1 MKNFYTLILSLLLT
15 TTLFSQNEKVN
26 YDNDSRWFWGLNIGA
41 TWTKT
46 DVPHKLD
53 LGYGLMLGRQFN
65 YNYGKPISFDL
76 RLRYLTGL
84 WKGYNKGFDSTGLAS
99 NPVYNDYNAAGQ
111 PVVLNFGT
119 RLHELSLELAIH
131 FNRLRERTGWDP
143 YIFGGIGYT
152 WYRTKGDLYGSDG
165 FTYLYDST
173 KLADGSYTQS
183 EIHSLTDKKFDTDL
197 NAPANMGRFM
207 PSVGI
212 GIGYQIAKG
221 VSLGIEHKTTFTMAD
236 NFDGHIQSKGKYAND
251 WYHYTSFYLKFHI
264 RRHYEHSYQQD
275 TVRQPVVTN
284 PEWTQPTRTP
294 PVVDFTNPST
304 SGTTVNSSNYVI
316 KGRIQN
322 VSSSSNVVFRQNG
335 NYITNFTFNPSTLE
349 FQSVVTLV
357 PGQNTFEL
365 TGTNDFGSDM
375 DQTVINY
382 VRETPTPPVVSYSN
396 PASNPTTVQN
406 PLFNLTGTVL
416 NVTGKDKISMTLNGS
431 PVVFTYNTSTRG
443 IAATLNLVTGS
454 NVVTTTGTNQY
465 GSDTETATII
475 YQPQQTIQ
483 PPVVY
488 FVNPNINPYEVNQN
502 TFALTADVLNVQD
515 AQHVS
520 FKQNGTINNNFAYNA
535 QTDKFTSNVIL
546 TPGQNVFEVIGTNA
560 AGSASATT
568 IIIYN
573 RIAPKPP
580 IVTITN
586 PGTNPYETSSAVFNL
601 NATVLNVTQKSQ
613 VKVTLN
619 GTNLPN
625 FVYNAAS
632 NGVTETL
639 NLIPGANVVTVTG
652 TNADGTDSKQTTII
666 YKRVETVQPPVVQFT
681 NPNVDPYTTSAATH
695 NVIAS
700 VLHVTNQSGVNV
712 NVNGTNVTN
721 FTFANSNAS
730 FPVTLIEGANIITV
744 TGTNTAGTASK
755 TQTIIYRKP
764 VSVQPPI
771 VSYIDPS
778 YNPAASLNPTYLVKA
793 RVRFVT
799 AANQIVLKINGQPTT
814 NFTYVA
820 SSEIMEFTTGLVN
833 GANAIEITA
842 TNAAG
847 SDAETTVINYRA
859 PNPTLP
865 PVVTITFPAANPQ
878 TVNVPNSNVAA
889 TVLNVDNQQQIQVS
903 VNGAPFSGF
912 IYSTSTKVL
921 TMNLALIAGANNV
934 TITATNTAGTASD
947 ATQII
952 FKRDEIIQPP
962 FVSFISPVM
971 PGQTVATAPFVVK
984 AHVTNVT
991 NQSQIVVKADG
1002 VIVNPGFWTFNPA
1015 TLEVTF
1021 NHTLNAGNN
1030 IFEIT
1035 GTNAGGSHTAS
1046 TSIIYKK
1053 VEVPCNRPAITFSNP
1068 ATQNTT
1074 VENAQ
1079 FVVKATVSNITSVN
1093 QVEVYLNGNLQSV
1106 GTFNTSTSVF
1116 EKTLT
1121 LIEGANSIEI
1131 KSTNTCGAAASTT
1144 VVSMKPKEVPCVAPE
1159 INRLKPAQEE
1169 MITESESVSIAAT
1182 TTNISQ
1188 AVQIQVKID
1197 GNPVPFTYD
1206 EGSQTITATVPLSEG
1221 VHTIVAF
1228 VRNQCGSK
1236 QLTWKVT
1243 RTVCRPPVVT
1253 ITSSSTPNGSVV
1265 TSDGF
1270 NLSATVSNVENQGQI
1285 TVSQNGQ
1292 AIGFVYNQQTG
1303 VLTLDRNL
1311 VLGANAFLIL
1321 ANNKCGENSKTIN
1334 VLRNEVVTVPAPTI
1348 QITSPFMSPLET
1360 DQSAQTVLIATTGV
1374 TSASQVSI
1382 TVNGVATNFDYKST
1396 GAIRFNAIYALGA
1409 NVIVATAVT
1418 PGGTATDTKTVI
1430 YNAPEVIPAP
1440 VITLKNPS
1448 RCPATF
1454 QVGTV
1459 TFTGMVQNVSSAS
1472 QVSILYNGENVA
1484 FTSSIE
1490 SNVLTFSFEV
1500 NITQATLNVPLVITA
1515 TNASG
1520 SDTKSCSVNAVRPT
1534 GSGSETI
1541 GTGSGNGN
1549 NGHGNNTDGTDESNP
1564 GNGSGGPNGGT
1575 NGTEDDENGNGNG
1588 GKTGTQVKPTRPGT
1602 TGTPATRP
1610 TTTPTTTPTRTTGR
1624 P

>member
-1 MKNFYTLILSLLLT
+1 MKNFYTLIVSLLLT

-46 DVPHKLD
+46 DIPHKLD
-53 LGYGLMLGRQFN
+53 LGYGLMLGHQFN

-84 WKGYNKGFDSTGLAS
+84 WKGYNRGSDSTGISS
-99 NPVYNDYNAAGQ
+99 NPIYNDYNAAGQ

-131 FNRLRERTGWDP
+131 FNKLRERTGWDP

-173 KLADGSYTQS
+173 KLASGSYTQS
-183 EIHSLTDKKFDTDL
+183 EIHSMTDKKFETDL
-197 NAPANMGRFM
+197 NSPASMGKFM

-212 GIGYQIAKG
+212 GIGYQVAKG

-236 NFDGHIQSKGKYAND
+236 NFDGHIQASGKYKND

-264 RRHYEHSYQQD
+264 RSHYDHTTYQD
-275 TVRQPVVTN
+275 TTRTPVVTN
-284 PEWTQPTRTP
+284 PTWTQPVRTP
-294 PVVDFTNPST
+294 PVVDFTNPSV
-304 SGTTVNSSNYVI
+304 SGTTVNSGNYVI

-322 VSSSSNVVFRQNG
+322 VNSSSNVVFRQNG
-335 NYITNFTFNPSTLE
+335 NYITNFTFNPSTQE
-349 FQSVVTLV
+349 FQSIVTLV
-357 PGQNTFEL
+357 AGQNTFEL

-382 VRETPTPPVVSYSN
+382 IRETPTPPVVTYSN
-396 PASNPTTVQN
+396 PSSNPTTVQN
-406 PLFNLTGTVL
+406 PVFNLTGTVL
-416 NVTGKDKISMTLNGS
+416 NVTGKDKITMTLNGN
-431 PVVFTYNTSTRG
+431 PVAFTYNTSTRG
-443 IAATLNLVTGS
+443 IAATLNLITGS
-454 NVVTTTGTNQY
+454 NVVSTTGTNQY

-488 FVNPNINPYEVNQN
+488 FVNPNINPYTVNQN
-502 TFALTADVLNVQD
+502 TFALTADVLNVAD

-546 TPGQNVFEVIGTNA
+546 NAGQNVFEVIGTNA

-619 GTNLPN
+619 GVNLPN
-625 FVYNAAS
+625 FIYNAAS
-632 NGVTETL
+632 NGVTEPLTL
-639 NLIPGANVVTVTG
+639 VAGANVVTVTG

-666 YKRVETVQPPVVQFT
+666 YRRVETVQPPVVQFT
-681 NPNVDPYTTSAATH
+681 NPNIDPYTTSTGTH
-695 NVIAS
+695 NVVAS
-700 VLHVTNQSGVNV
+700 VLHVSNQSGVNV
-712 NVNGTNVTN
+712 NVNGTNVTS
-721 FTFANSNAS
+721 FTYVNNAAS

-744 TGTNTAGTASK
+744 TGTNTAGTASE

-778 YNPAASLNPTYLVKA
+778 LNPAVSLNASYLVKA

-799 AANQIVLKINGQPTT
+799 AANQIALKINGQATT
-814 NFTYVA
+814 NFTYMA
-820 SSEIMEFTTGLVN
+820 SSELMEFTTGLVN
-833 GANAIEITA
+833 GANVIEITA

-847 SDAETTVINYRA
+847 SDVETTVINYRA

-865 PVVTITFPAANPQ
+865 PVVTITYPAANPQ
-878 TVNVPNSNVAA
+878 TVNVANSNVAA

-903 VNGAPFSGF
+903 VNGAPYSAFT
-912 IYSTSTKVL
+912 YSTATKVL
-921 TMNLALIAGANNV
+921 TMNTTLNLGANNV
-934 TITATNTAGTASD
+934 IITATNSAGTASD

-952 FKRDEIIQPP
+952 FKRDEVINPP
-962 FVSFISPVM
+962 FVSFINPAIPS
-971 PGQTVATAPFVVK
+971 QTVSSAAYVVRG
-984 AHVTNVT
+984 HVTNVT
-991 NQSQIVVKADG
+991 TASQIVVKADG
-1002 VIVNPGFWTFNPA
+1002 AMVSPIFWTFNPA
-1015 TLEVTF
+1015 TLEVTL
-1021 NHTLNAGNN
+1021 NHTLNDGNN

-1035 GTNAGGSHTAS
+1035 GTNAGGSHSAS

-1053 VEVPCNRPAITFSNP
+1053 IEVPCNKPVITFSNP
-1068 ATQNTT
+1068 ATQNTS

-1079 FVVKATVSNITSVN
+1079 FVLKATVTNITSVN
-1093 QVEVYLNGNLQSV
+1093 QIEVYLNGSLQPI
-1106 GTFNTSTSVF
+1106 GTLNTGTLLF

-1131 KSTNTCGAAASTT
+1131 KSSNACGATTSTT
-1144 VVSMKPKEVPCVAPE
+1144 VVVMKPKTIPCTAPE
-1159 INRLKPAQEE
+1159 ILRVKPTVEE
-1169 MITESESVSIAAT
+1169 MITESESISVTAT
-1182 TTNISQ
+1182 ANNITQASQ
-1188 AVQIQVKID
+1188 IKVMID
-1197 GNPVPFTYD
+1197 GVDVPFNYD
-1206 EGSQTITATVPLSEG
+1206 AGSHTVVATIALTAGE
-1221 VHTIVAF
+1221 HTIAIF
-1228 VRNQCGSK
+1228 ARNECGSK
-1236 QLTWKVT
+1236 QLTWKIT
-1243 RTVCRPPVVT
+1243 RIVCKPPVVL
-1253 ITSSSTPNGSVV
+1253 ITGSSTPNGSVV

-1270 NLSATVSNVENQGQI
+1270 NLSATVSNVENQSEI
-1285 TVSQNGQ
+1285 TVTQNGQ
-1292 AIGFVYNQQTG
+1292 VIGFVYNQQTG
-1303 VLTLDRNL
+1303 VLSLDRNL
-1311 VLGANAFLIL
+1311 VLGANAFVIL
-1321 ANNKCGENSKTIN
+1321 AKNKCGENSKTIN

-1360 DQSAQTVLIATTGV
+1360 DQSAQTVQITTTGV
-1374 TSASQVSI
+1374 TSASQVSV
-1382 TVNGVATNFDYKST
+1382 TLNGVATNFDYKSS
-1396 GAIRFNAIYALGA
+1396 GGIRFNASYVIGQ

-1418 PGGTATDTKTVI
+1418 PGGTATDSKIVI

-1440 VITLKNPS
+1440 VINLKNPS

-1459 TFTGMVQNVSSAS
+1459 TMTGMVQNVSSAS

-1484 FTSSIE
+1484 FTSSIA

-1500 NITQATLNVPLVITA
+1500 NVTLSTVSIPLVVTA

-1520 SDTKSCSVNAVRPT
+1520 SDTKSCLINAAQPT
-1534 GSGSETI
+1534 GTI
-1541 GTGSGNGN
+1541 GTGNGN

-1564 GNGSGGPNGGT
+1564 GNGSGGPTGEQGGST
-1575 NGTEDDENGNGNG
+1575 DDENG
-1588 GKTGTQVKPTRPGT
+1588 KTVPKPTTRPGT
-1602 TGTPATRP
+1602 GTTPTTRP
-1610 TTTPTTTPTRTTGR
+1610 TTPTTTPTRPVGR

>member
-1 MKNFYTLILSLLLT
+1 MKYFYTLIVSILFT
-15 TTLFSQNEKVN
+15 TSLFSQKVN
-26 YDNDSRWFWGLNIGA
+26 YDNDSRWFWGLNVGA

-53 LGYGLMLGRQFN
+53 LGYGLMLGHQFN
-65 YNYGKPISFDL
+65 YNYGKPISFDV

-84 WKGYNKGFDSTGLAS
+84 WKGYNTDSTNVSA
-99 NPVYNDYNAAGQ
+99 NPVYNEYNTQGQ

-131 FNRLRERTGWDP
+131 LNKLRERTGWDP

-152 WYRTKGDLYGSDG
+152 WYRTKGDLHGFDG
-165 FTYLYDST
+165 LTYLYDST
-173 KLADGSYTQS
+173 KLASSSYSQS
-183 EIHSLTDKKFDTDL
+183 EIHSLTDKKFETDL
-197 NAPANMGRFM
+197 NSPASMGKFM

-236 NFDGHIQSKGKYAND
+236 NFDGHVSAKGKYAND

-264 RRHYEHSYQQD
+264 RSHYEHTTTYQD
-275 TVRQPVVTN
+275 TVRQPVVTD
-284 PEWTQPTRTP
+284 PHFTQANNTP
-294 PVVDFTNPST
+294 PIVDITNPSIT
-304 SGTTVNSSNYVI
+304 GTTVNSSNYVI

-322 VSSSSNVVFRQNG
+322 VNSSSNVIFRQNG
-335 NYITNFTFNPSTLE
+335 NYISNFTFNPSTQE
-349 FQSVVTLV
+349 FQSIVTLV

-365 TGTNDFGSDM
+365 TGTNDFGSDL

-382 VRETPTPPVVSYSN
+382 VRETPTPPVVTYSN
-396 PASNPTTVQN
+396 PSSNPTTVQN
-406 PLFNLTGTVL
+406 PVFNLVGTVL
-416 NVTGKDKISMTLNGS
+416 NVTGKDKITMTLNGN
-431 PVVFTYNTSTRG
+431 PVVFTYNASTRG
-443 IAATLNLVTGS
+443 INATLNLMTGS
-454 NVVTTTGTNQY
+454 NIVTTTGTNQY

-475 YQPQQTIQ
+475 YQPQQTVQ

-488 FVNPNINPYEVNQN
+488 FVNPNINPYTVNQN
-502 TFALTADVLNVQD
+502 TFALTADVLNVAD

-546 TPGQNVFEVIGTNA
+546 NAGQNVFEVIGTNA

-586 PGTNPYETSSAVFNL
+586 PGTNPYETSSSVFNL

-619 GTNLPN
+619 GANLPN

-632 NGVTETL
+632 NGVTEAL
-639 NLIPGANVVTVTG
+639 NLVAGANVVKVTG
-652 TNADGTDSKQTTII
+652 TNTDGTDFKQTTII
-666 YKRVETVQPPVVQFT
+666 YKPAVTVQPPVVQFT
-681 NPNVDPYTTSAATH
+681 NPNVDPYTTSTGTH
-695 NVIAS
+695 NVVAS

-712 NVNGTNVTN
+712 NVNGTNVV
-721 FTFANSNAS
+721 TFSFVNSAAS

-744 TGTNTAGTASK
+744 TGTNTAGTASE

-764 VSVQPPI
+764 VAVQPPI
-771 VSYIDPS
+771 VSFIDPS
-778 YNPAASLNPTYLVKA
+778 LNPAISLNATYLVKA

-799 AANQIVLKINGQPTT
+799 AANQIVLKINGQATT
-814 NFTYVA
+814 NFTYTA
-820 SSEIMEFTTGLVN
+820 SSELMEFTTGLVN
-833 GANAIEITA
+833 GANVIEITA

-865 PVVTITFPAANPQ
+865 PVVTITYPATNPQ

-889 TVLNVDNQQQIQVS
+889 TVLNVDNQQQIQVL
-903 VNGAPFSGF
+903 VNGAPYSGF
-912 IYSTSTKVL
+912 IYSTATKVL
-921 TMNLALIAGANNV
+921 TMNLSLVIGANNV

-952 FKRDEIIQPP
+952 FKRDEVINPP
-962 FVSFISPVM
+962 FVTFINPASS
-971 PGQTVATAPFVVK
+971 GQTVSSATYVMK
-984 AHVTNVT
+984 GHVTNVT
-991 NQSQIVVKADG
+991 NQSQIVLKEDG
-1002 VIVNPGFWTFNPA
+1002 LVVNPSFWTFDPA

-1046 TSIIYKK
+1046 TSIIFKRI
-1053 VEVPCNRPAITFSNP
+1053 EVPCNKPVITFNNP

-1074 VENAQ
+1074 VENAP
-1079 FVVKATVSNITSVN
+1079 FTLKGIVTNITSVN
-1093 QVEVYLNGNLQSV
+1093 QVEVYLNGSLQAAGSLNTN
-1106 GTFNTSTSVF
+1106 TFEF
-1116 EKTLT
+1116 EKALT

-1131 KSTNTCGAAASTT
+1131 KASNSCGVSTSTT
-1144 VVSMKPKEVPCVAPE
+1144 VVIMKPKVIPCFAPE
-1159 INRLKPAQEE
+1159 ISRLKPDSET
-1169 MITESESVSIAAT
+1169 MITEAESVSIAAT
-1182 TTNISQ
+1182 ANNITQVS
-1188 AVQIQVKID
+1188 QIQFKVD
-1197 GNPVPFTYD
+1197 GITVPFNYD
-1206 EGSQTITATVPLSEG
+1206 QGSHTVTSTVPLTEG
-1221 VHTIVAF
+1221 EHTITVY
-1228 VRNQCGSK
+1228 VRNECGMK

-1243 RTVCRPPVVT
+1243 RIVCRPPLVT
-1253 ITSSSTPNGSVV
+1253 ITSSSTPNGSAV

-1270 NLSATVSNVENQGQI
+1270 NLSGTVSNVESQSDI
-1285 TVSQNGQ
+1285 TVTQNGQ
-1292 AIGFVYNQQTG
+1292 VIGFVYNQQTG
-1303 VLTLDRNL
+1303 VITLDRNL
-1311 VLGANAFLIL
+1311 VFGQNSFVIL
-1321 ANNKCGENSKTIN
+1321 AKNKCGENSKAIN
-1334 VLRNEVVTVPAPTI
+1334 VLRNEVITVPPPTI
-1348 QITSPFMSPLET
+1348 QITSPSITPLET
-1360 DQSAQTVLIATTGV
+1360 DQSAKTIQIMTTGV
-1374 TSASQVSI
+1374 TSASQVSV
-1382 TVNGVATNFDYKST
+1382 TLNGVATNFEYLTS
-1396 GAIRFNAIYALGA
+1396 GGVHFNASFVIGE

-1418 PGGTATDTKTVI
+1418 PGGTAMDTKTVI

-1440 VITLKNPS
+1440 VITMKNPS

-1454 QVGTV
+1454 QVGSV
-1459 TFTGMVQNVSSAS
+1459 TMSGTVQNVSNAS
-1472 QVSILYNGENVA
+1472 QVSILYNGTNVE

-1490 SNVLTFSFEV
+1490 SNVLSYSFVV
-1500 NITQATLNVPLVITA
+1500 NVTLSTVSIPLVITA

-1520 SDTKSCSVNAVRPT
+1520 TDTKTCLINAAQP
-1534 GSGSETI
+1534 G
-1541 GTGSGNGN
+1541 GNGN

-1564 GNGSGGPNGGT
+1564 GQGSGGPGGEAGGT
-1575 NGTEDDENGNGNG
+1575 VDDENGNGNG
-1588 GKTGTQVKPTRPGT
+1588 NQKTTTTPKPRPGT
-1602 TGTPATRP
+1602 TTKP
-1610 TTTPTTTPTRTTGR
+1610 TTTTPQTGR
-1624 P
+1624 PVVRP

>member
-1 MKNFYTLILSLLLT
+1 MKYFYTLIVGLLFT

-26 YDNDSRWFWGLNIGA
+26 YDNDSRWFWGLNVGG

-46 DVPHKLD
+46 DVPYKLD
-53 LGYGLMLGRQFN
+53 LGYGLVLGHQFN

-84 WKGYNKGFDSTGLAS
+84 WKGYNTDSTNVSS
-99 NPVYNDYNAAGQ
+99 NPVYSEYTAAGQ

-131 FNRLRERTGWDP
+131 FNKLRERTGWDP

-152 WYRTKGDLYGSDG
+152 WYRTKGDLKGSDE

-173 KLADGSYTQS
+173 KLASSSYTQT
-183 EIHSLTDKKFDTDL
+183 EIHSMTDKKFDTDL
-197 NAPANMGRFM
+197 NSPASMGKFM

-221 VSLGIEHKTTFTMAD
+221 ISLGVEHKTTFTMAD
-236 NFDGHIQSKGKYAND
+236 NFDGHLSSKGKYAND
-251 WYHYTSFYLKFHI
+251 WYHYTSVYLKFHI
-264 RRHYEHSYQQD
+264 RRHYEHTTYQD
-275 TVRQPVVTN
+275 SVRQPVVTN
-284 PEWTQPTRTP
+284 PTWTQPTRTP

-304 SGTTVNSSNYVI
+304 SGTTVNSSSYVI

-322 VSSSSNVVFRQNG
+322 VGSSSNVVFRQNG
-335 NYITNFTFNPSTLE
+335 NYITNFTFNPSTQE
-349 FQSVVTLV
+349 FQSVVTLT

-365 TGTNDFGSDM
+365 TGTNDYGSDM

-382 VRETPTPPVVSYSN
+382 VRETPTPPVVTYSN

-406 PLFNLTGTVL
+406 PVFYLTGTVL
-416 NVTGKDKISMTLNGS
+416 NVTGQDKIAMTLNGS
-431 PVVFTYNTSTRG
+431 PVTFSYNASTRG
-443 IAATLNLVTGS
+443 ITSTLNLVTGS
-454 NVVTTTGTNQY
+454 NVVVTTGTNQY
-465 GSDTETATII
+465 GADSETATII
-475 YQPQQTIQ
+475 YQPQQTVQ

-488 FVNPNINPYEVNQN
+488 FVNPNINPYTVNQN
-502 TFALTADVLNVQD
+502 TFALTADVLNVAD

-520 FKQNGTINNNFAYNA
+520 FKQNGSINNNFAYNA

-619 GTNLPN
+619 GTNLTAFN
-625 FVYNAAS
+625 YNAAS
-632 NGVTETL
+632 NGVTESL
-639 NLIPGANVVTVTG
+639 NLVPGANVVTVTG

-681 NPNVDPYTTSAATH
+681 TPNIDPYNTSAGTQ

-712 NVNGTNVTN
+712 NVNGANVTN
-721 FTFANSNAS
+721 FTFMNNNAS
-730 FPVTLIEGANIITV
+730 FAVNLIEGANIITV
-744 TGTNTAGTASK
+744 TGTNTAGTASE

-764 VSVQPPI
+764 VSVQPPV
-771 VSYIDPS
+771 VSFIDPS
-778 YNPAASLNPTYLVKA
+778 LNPATSVNASYPVKA
-793 RVRFVT
+793 RVRFVN
-799 AANQIVLKINGQPTT
+799 AANQIVLKINGQISSSFIYT
-814 NFTYVA
+814 A
-820 SSEIMEFTTGLVN
+820 SNELMEFTTGLVN
-833 GANAIEITA
+833 GANVIEITA

-847 SDAETTVINYRA
+847 SDMETTVINYRA

-865 PVVTITFPAANPQ
+865 PIVTITYPAANPQ

-889 TVLNVDNQQQIQVS
+889 TVLNVDNQQQIQVL
-903 VNGAPFSGF
+903 VNGAPYSGF
-912 IYSTSTKVL
+912 TYSTATKVL
-921 TMNLALIAGANNV
+921 TMNTSLNLGANTI
-934 TITATNTAGTASD
+934 TITAANSAGTSSD

-952 FKRDEIIQPP
+952 YKREEVILPP
-962 FVSFISPVM
+962 VVSFINPAV
-971 PGQTVATAPFVVK
+971 PGQVVSAPAYVVRAK
-984 AHVTNVT
+984 VTNVT
-991 NQSQIVVKADG
+991 MQSQIVVKEDG
-1002 VIVNPGFWTFNPA
+1002 LVVNPGFWTFNPA
-1015 TLEVTF
+1015 SQEVTF
-1021 NHTLNAGNN
+1021 NHTLNTGNN

-1046 TSIIYKK
+1046 TSVIYKRI
-1053 VEVPCNRPAITFSNP
+1053 ETPCNKPVITFINP
-1068 ATQNTT
+1068 VTQNTE
-1074 VENAQ
+1074 VENAA
-1079 FVVKATVSNITSVN
+1079 FTVKATIANITSVN
-1093 QVEVYLNGNLQSV
+1093 EVEVYLNGNLQSA
-1106 GTFNTSTSVF
+1106 GTFNASTSQF
-1116 EKTLT
+1116 EKTVS
-1121 LIEGANSIEI
+1121 LIEGSNSIEI
-1131 KSTNTCGAAASTT
+1131 KSTNSCGTTTNT
-1144 VVSMKPKEVPCVAPE
+1144 VVVVMKPKVIPCIAPD
-1159 INRLKPAQEE
+1159 IIRLTPANEE
-1169 MITESESVSIAAT
+1169 LITEGESVSISAT
-1182 TTNISQ
+1182 VTNIAQVS
-1188 AVQIQVKID
+1188 QIQVKVD
-1197 GNPVPFTYD
+1197 GNNAAFNFDQGSHTVTANIALT
-1206 EGSQTITATVPLSEG
+1206 EGMHVIEIL
-1221 VHTIVAF
+1221 
-1228 VRNQCGSK
+1228 VRNECGSK

-1253 ITSSSTPNGSVV
+1253 ITGSSAPNNSVV

-1270 NLSATVSNVENQGQI
+1270 NLSATVSNVENQSEI
-1285 TVSQNGQ
+1285 TVTHNGQ
-1292 AIGFVYNQQTG
+1292 VVGFVYNQQTG

-1311 VLGANAFLIL
+1311 VLGTNAFVIQ
-1321 ANNKCGENSKTIN
+1321 AKNKCGEHSKSIS
-1334 VLRNEVVTVPAPTI
+1334 VMRKEVIKVPAPTI
-1348 QITSPFMSPLET
+1348 QITTPSISPLET
-1360 DQSAQTVLIATTGV
+1360 DQSAQTVQIATTGV
-1374 TSASQVSI
+1374 TSASQVSV
-1382 TVNGVATNFDYKST
+1382 TLNGVATNFDYT
-1396 GAIRFNAIYALGA
+1396 GANGAIHFNATYQLGQ

-1418 PGGTATDTKTVI
+1418 PGGTATDSKIVI

-1440 VITLKNPS
+1440 VITLKNPL
-1448 RCPATF
+1448 RCPAVF
-1454 QVGTV
+1454 QVGTAV
-1459 TFTGMVQNVSSAS
+1459 ITGTVDHVASPS

-1484 FTSSIE
+1484 FTSSME

-1500 NITQATLNVPLVITA
+1500 NITQATVSIPLVITA

-1520 SDTKSCSVNAVRPT
+1520 SDRKSCTLSAALP
-1534 GSGSETI
+1534 SGP
-1541 GTGSGNGN
+1541 GNGHGN

-1564 GNGSGGPNGGT
+1564 GQGSGGPNGGT
-1575 NGTEDDENGNGNG
+1575 NGTVDDENGNNGNGSNGNG
-1588 GKTGTQVKPTRPGT
+1588 GNNGK
-1602 TGTPATRP
+1602 
-1610 TTTPTTTPTRTTGR
+1610 TTTPVRPTPIKPGTVTPTKPGTVRPGGR

>member
-1 MKNFYTLILSLLLT
+1 MKYFYTLIVSLLFA

-26 YDNDSRWFWGLNIGA
+26 YDNDSRWFWGLNVGG

-46 DVPHKLD
+46 DVPYKLD
-53 LGYGLMLGRQFN
+53 LGYGLIVGHQFN
-65 YNYGKPISFDL
+65 YNYGRPISFDL

-84 WKGYNKGFDSTGLAS
+84 WKGYNTDSTNVSS
-99 NPVYNDYNAAGQ
+99 NPVYQEYNAAGQ
-111 PVVLNFGT
+111 PVVMNFGT

-131 FNRLRERTGWDP
+131 FNKLRERTGWDP

-152 WYRTKGDLYGSDG
+152 WYRAKGDLHGSDG

-173 KLADGSYTQS
+173 KLASGSYTQT
-183 EIHSLTDKKFDTDL
+183 EIHSMTDKKFDTDL
-197 NAPANMGRFM
+197 NSPASMGKFM

-236 NFDGHIQSKGKYAND
+236 NFDGHLSSKGKYTND
-251 WYHYTSFYLKFHI
+251 WYHYTSVYLKFHI
-264 RRHYEHSYQQD
+264 RNHYEHMTYQD

-284 PEWTQPTRTP
+284 PTWTQPTRTP

-304 SGTTVNSSNYVI
+304 SGTTVNSNTYVI
-316 KGRIQN
+316 RGKIQN

-335 NYITNFTFNPSTLE
+335 NYITNFTFNPSTQD
-349 FQSVVTLV
+349 FQSTVTLV

-382 VRETPTPPVVSYSN
+382 VRETPTPPVVTYSN

-406 PLFNLTGTVL
+406 PVFSLTGTVL
-416 NVTGKDKISMTLNGS
+416 NVTGKDQITMTLNGS
-431 PVVFTYNTSTRG
+431 PVVFTYNASTRG
-443 IAATLNLVTGS
+443 IASTLNLVTGS
-454 NVVTTTGTNQY
+454 NVVVTTGTNQY

-488 FVNPNINPYEVNQN
+488 FVNPNINPYTVNQN
-502 TFALTADVLNVQD
+502 TFALTADVLNVAD

-546 TPGQNVFEVIGTNA
+546 SPGQNVFEVIGTNA

-573 RIAPKPP
+573 RVAPKPP

-586 PGTNPYETSSAVFNL
+586 PGTNPYETSSPVFNL

-619 GTNLPN
+619 GTNLTT
-625 FVYNAAS
+625 FTYNAAS
-632 NGVTETL
+632 NGVTESL
-639 NLIPGANVVTVTG
+639 NLVPGANVVTVTG

-666 YKRVETVQPPVVQFT
+666 YKRAETVQPPVVQFT
-681 NPNVDPYTTSAATH
+681 TPNVDPYTTSAGIQ

-700 VLHVTNQSGVNV
+700 VLHVTSQSGVNV
-712 NVNGTNVTN
+712 NVNGANVTN
-721 FTFANSNAS
+721 FTFVNSNAS
-730 FPVTLIEGANIITV
+730 FAVTLIEGANIITV
-744 TGTNTAGTASK
+744 TGTNSAGTDSE

-764 VSVQPPI
+764 VSVQPPV
-771 VSYIDPS
+771 VSFIDPS
-778 YNPAASLNPTYLVKA
+778 LNPSTSLNASYLVKA
-793 RVRFVT
+793 RVRFVST
-799 AANQIVLKINGQPTT
+799 ASQIVLKINGQVST
-814 NFTYVA
+814 NFIYTA

-833 GANAIEITA
+833 GANVIEIVA

-865 PVVTITFPAANPQ
+865 PVVTITYPAANPQ

-889 TVLNVDNQQQIQVS
+889 TVLNVDNQQQIQVL
-903 VNGAPFSGF
+903 VNGAPYSGF
-912 IYSTSTKVL
+912 TYSTSTKVL
-921 TMNLALIAGANNV
+921 TMNASLILGANTVN
-934 TITATNTAGTASD
+934 ITATNSAGTSSD

-952 FKRDEIIQPP
+952 YKRDEVILPP
-962 FVSFISPVM
+962 VVSFINPAT
-971 PGQTVATAPFVVK
+971 PGQTVSSPAYIVRAK
-984 AHVTNVT
+984 VTNVT
-991 NQSQIVVKADG
+991 MQSQIVVKEDG

-1046 TSIIYKK
+1046 TSVIYKRI
-1053 VEVPCNRPAITFSNP
+1053 EIPCNKPVITFSNP
-1068 ATQNTT
+1068 AMQNTT
-1074 VENAQ
+1074 VETTA
-1079 FVVKATVSNITSVN
+1079 FVVKASVTNSTSVN
-1093 QVEVYLNGNLQSV
+1093 QIEVYLNGNLQTA
-1106 GTFNTSTSVF
+1106 GTFNAGTSLF
-1116 EKTLT
+1116 EKALT
-1121 LIEGANSIEI
+1121 LIEGSNSIEI
-1131 KSTNTCGAAASTT
+1131 KSTNACGTSSSTT
-1144 VVSMKPKEVPCVAPE
+1144 VVVMKPKVIPCIAPE
-1159 INRLKPAQEE
+1159 IVRLKPVREE
-1169 MITESESVSIAAT
+1169 LITESEYASVAAT
-1182 TTNISQ
+1182 VSNVTQVS
-1188 AVQIQVKID
+1188 QIQCKVD
-1197 GNPVPFTYD
+1197 GVVVAFNYD
-1206 EGSQTITATVPLSEG
+1206 EASHTVTLNATLTEG
-1221 VHTIVAF
+1221 QHTIDIIVT
-1228 VRNQCGSK
+1228 NECGSR
-1236 QLTWKVT
+1236 QVSWKVT
-1243 RTVCRPPVVT
+1243 RIVCKPPVVT
-1253 ITSSSTPNGSVV
+1253 ITGSSSPNNAAV

-1270 NLSATVSNVENQGQI
+1270 NLSATVSNVESQSEI
-1285 TVSQNGQ
+1285 TVTQNGQ
-1292 AIGFVYNQQTG
+1292 VIGFVYNQQTG

-1311 VLGANAFLIL
+1311 VVGANAFVIL
-1321 ANNKCGENSKTIN
+1321 AKNKCGENSKSIN
-1334 VLRNEVVTVPAPTI
+1334 VVRKEVVVVPAPTI
-1348 QITSPFMSPLET
+1348 QITSPSMSPLET
-1360 DQSAQTVLIATTGV
+1360 DQSAQTVMIATTGV
-1374 TSASQVSI
+1374 TSASQVSV
-1382 TVNGVATNFDYKST
+1382 TLNGVVTNFN
-1396 GAIRFNAIYALGA
+1396 FNAGTGGIQFNATYVLGQ
-1409 NVIVATAVT
+1409 NIIVATAVT
-1418 PGGTATDTKTVI
+1418 PGGTATDSKIVI
-1430 YNAPEVIPAP
+1430 YNTPEVIPAP
-1440 VITLKNPS
+1440 VIAFTNPI

-1454 QVGTV
+1454 LPGTAV
-1459 TFTGMVQNVSSAS
+1459 ISGTVQNVANAS
-1472 QVSILYNGENVA
+1472 QVSILYNGENVT

-1490 SNVLTFSFEV
+1490 SNVLTFSFQV
-1500 NITQATLNVPLVITA
+1500 NVTLSTVSVPLVVTA

-1520 SDTKSCSVNAVRPT
+1520 SDTKSCVINVSRPVENPN
-1534 GSGSETI
+1534 GSNGN
-1541 GTGSGNGN
+1541 GNGN

-1564 GNGSGGPNGGT
+1564 GQGSGGPNGGT
-1575 NGTEDDENGNGNG
+1575 NGTVDDENGNGNG
-1588 GKTGTQVKPTRPGT
+1588 GNGGNNGKTT
-1602 TGTPATRP
+1602 TPTRP
-1610 TTTPTTTPTRTTGR
+1610 TTTRPGTVTPTTRPTRPAGR

>member
-1 MKNFYTLILSLLLT
+1 MKYFYTLIVSLLLT

-46 DVPHKLD
+46 DVPYKLD
-53 LGYGLMLGRQFN
+53 LGYGLVLGRQFN
-65 YNYGKPISFDL
+65 YNYGKPISFDV

-84 WKGYNKGFDSTGLAS
+84 WKGYNTDSTTVSS
-99 NPVYNDYNAAGQ
+99 NAIYQDYNTAGQ

-131 FNRLRERTGWDP
+131 LNRLRERTGWDP

-173 KLADGSYTQS
+173 KLASGSYTQT
-183 EIHSLTDKKFDTDL
+183 EIHSMTDKKFDTDL
-197 NAPANMGRFM
+197 NSPANMGKFM

-221 VSLGIEHKTTFTMAD
+221 VSLGIEHKTTFAMAD
-236 NFDGHIQSKGKYAND
+236 NFDGHVLSKGKYAND
-251 WYHYTSFYLKFHI
+251 WYHYTSVYLKFHI
-264 RRHYEHSYQQD
+264 RSHYEHTTYQD
-275 TVRQPVVTN
+275 TTRTPVVTN
-284 PEWTQPTRTP
+284 PSWTQAERTP
-294 PVVDFTNPST
+294 PVVDFTNPTT
-304 SGTTVNSSNYVI
+304 SGTTVNSNSYVI
-316 KGRIQN
+316 RGRIQHVN
-322 VSSSSNVVFRQNG
+322 SSSNVVFRQNG
-335 NYITNFTFNPSTLE
+335 NYITNFTFNPSTQE
-349 FQSVVTLV
+349 FQSTVTLV

-382 VRETPTPPVVSYSN
+382 VRETPTPPVVTYSN

-406 PLFNLTGTVL
+406 PVFNLTGTVL
-416 NVTGKDKISMTLNGS
+416 NVTGKDQIAMTLNGT
-431 PVVFTYNTSTRG
+431 PVTFTYNASTRG

-454 NVVTTTGTNQY
+454 NVVSTTGTNQY

-488 FVNPNINPYEVNQN
+488 FVNPNINPYTVNQN
-502 TFALTADVLNVQD
+502 TFALTADVLNVAD

-546 TPGQNVFEVIGTNA
+546 NPGQNVFEVIGTNA

-573 RIAPKPP
+573 RVAPKPP

-613 VKVTLN
+613 IKVTLN
-619 GTNLPN
+619 GVNLPN
-625 FVYNAAS
+625 FTYNAAS
-632 NGVTETL
+632 NGVTEALTL
-639 NLIPGANVVTVTG
+639 VVGANVVSVTG

-681 NPNVDPYTTSAATH
+681 SPNVDPYTTSSATY

-712 NVNGTNVTN
+712 NVNGTNLTN
-721 FTFANSNAS
+721 FTFVNSAAS

-744 TGTNTAGTASK
+744 TGTNTAGTASE

-771 VSYIDPS
+771 VSFIDPS
-778 YNPAASLNPTYLVKA
+778 LNPAVSLNASYPVKA
-793 RVRFVT
+793 RVRFVST
-799 AANQIVLKINGQPTT
+799 ASQIGLKINGVAST
-814 NFTYVA
+814 NFIYTA
-820 SSEIMEFTTGLVN
+820 SSELMEFTTGLVN
-833 GANAIEITA
+833 GANVIEITA

-847 SDAETTVINYRA
+847 SDMETTVINYRA

-865 PVVTITFPAANPQ
+865 PVVTITYPATDPH
-878 TVNVPNSNVAA
+878 TVNAATSNVAA
-889 TVLNVDNQQQIQVS
+889 TVLNIDNQQQIQVTL
-903 VNGAPFSGF
+903 NGAPYSAFT
-912 IYSTSTKVL
+912 YSTSTKVL
-921 TMNLALIAGANNV
+921 TMNVPLIVGGNNV
-934 TITATNTAGTASD
+934 VITATNSAGTASD

-952 FKRDEIIQPP
+952 YKRDVIVPPP
-962 FVSFISPVM
+962 FVSFINPAS
-971 PGQTVATAPFVVK
+971 PGQTVSSASYVVR

-991 NQSQIVVKADG
+991 NQSQIVLKEDG

-1035 GTNAGGSHTAS
+1035 ATNTGGSHTAS
-1046 TSIIYKK
+1046 TSVIFKRI
-1053 VEVPCNRPAITFSNP
+1053 EVPCNKPVIAFSNP
-1068 ATQNTT
+1068 ATPNTT

-1079 FVVKATVSNITSVN
+1079 FAVKASIANITSVN
-1093 QVEVYLNGNLQSV
+1093 QVEVYLNGNLQSA
-1106 GTFNTSTSVF
+1106 GTFNTGTSLM
-1116 EKTLT
+1116 EKTMT
-1121 LIEGANSIEI
+1121 LIEGSNSIEI
-1131 KSTNTCGAAASTT
+1131 KAGNACGTVTNTT
-1144 VVSMKPKEVPCVAPE
+1144 VVVMKPKVIPCIAPE
-1159 INRLKPAQEE
+1159 VIRLKPGTET
-1169 MITESESVSIAAT
+1169 ILTESESVAVAAT
-1182 TTNISQ
+1182 VNHVSQ
-1188 AVQIQVKID
+1188 VSQIQCKMD
-1197 GNPVPFTYD
+1197 GVTIPFNYD
-1206 EGSQTITATVPLSEG
+1206 EASHTVTATTAVTEG
-1221 VHTIVAF
+1221 EHTIVMY
-1228 VRNQCGSK
+1228 VRNECGTQ
-1236 QLTWKVT
+1236 QLTWKIT
-1243 RTVCRPPVVT
+1243 RKVCRPPVVT
-1253 ITSSSTPNGSVV
+1253 ITGSSTPNGSVV

-1270 NLSATVSNVENQGQI
+1270 NLSATVSNVENQSEI
-1285 TVSQNGQ
+1285 TVTQNGQ
-1292 AIGFVYNQQTG
+1292 VIGFVYNQQTG
-1303 VLTLDRNL
+1303 VLSLDRNL
-1311 VLGANAFLIL
+1311 VLGANAFVIL
-1321 ANNKCGENSKTIN
+1321 AKNKCGENSKTIN

-1360 DQSAQTVLIATTGV
+1360 DQSAQTVQIVTTGV
-1374 TSASQVSI
+1374 TSASQVSV
-1382 TVNGVATNFDYKST
+1382 TLNGVATNFEYKTS
-1396 GAIRFNAIYALGA
+1396 GAIKFNATYVLGQ

-1418 PGGTATDTKTVI
+1418 PGGTATDSKIVI

-1440 VITLKNPS
+1440 VISFKNPN

-1454 QVGTV
+1454 QIGTAV
-1459 TFTGMVQNVSSAS
+1459 ITGMVQNVASAS
-1472 QVSILYNGENVA
+1472 QVSILYNGENVV

-1490 SNVLTFSFEV
+1490 SNVLSFSFQV
-1500 NITQATLNVPLVITA
+1500 NITSATLSIPLVVTA

-1520 SDTKSCSVNAVRPT
+1520 SDTKSCLINAALP
-1534 GSGSETI
+1534 
-1541 GTGSGNGN
+1541 SGNGN

-1564 GNGSGGPNGGT
+1564 GQGSGGPNGGT
-1575 NGTEDDENGNGNG
+1575 NGTVDDENGNGSGNGNG
-1588 GKTGTQVKPTRPGT
+1588 GKTTNPARPTRPGN
-1602 TGTPATRP
+1602 TGTPTTRP
-1610 TTTPTTTPTRTTGR
+1610 TTPVTTPTRPTGR